1 MHWLDSGFTLI
12 HFLVTT
18 TQNTIQSPPNL
29 TVPANSSVD
38 LKLLTERI
46 NFLKDANSQLH
57 NTFDSYADAI
67 RTTII
72 FTGSLLTLIALAT
85 GILINQNYRTTV
97 KELKEDVQD
106 RMKTVQANLESDL
119 SLATDKKI
127 EQLKKIIRQEE
138 VINDADVIYI
148 NTQTT
153 NPLEFKILKRRG
165 FDRLK
170 FTQNIEQRQLRNKIV
185 ILDLINLGLDQNDD
199 EQKVSANQIIKDTID
214 QIEQNFPTESLL
226 IIYAIPGSRR
236 ITQLLAANSI
246 KYVTVANNRITL
258 VGAVVD
264 SAYIL
269 DTVLA

>member
-1 MHWLDSGFTLI
+1 MHWIDVGSTLI
-12 HFLVTT
+12 HLATDIA
-18 TQNTIQSPPNL
+18 QNTIQLPPDL
-29 TVPANSSVD
+29 TVPNTSSID
-38 LKLLTERI
+38 IKLLTEQI

-57 NTFDSYADAI
+57 TTFKSYVDTI

-72 FTGSLLTLIALAT
+72 LIGSLLTIIGLAT
-85 GILINQNYRTTV
+85 SLFIGQTYRTAI
-97 KELKEDVQD
+97 KELKEDAKERTNKIQ
-106 RMKTVQANLESDL
+106 KNLESQL

-127 EQLKKIIRQEE
+127 GDLKRIIRQEE
-138 VINDADVIYI
+138 VINDAEIVYI

-153 NPLEFKILKRRG
+153 NPLEFKILQQRG
-165 FDRLK
+165 FDRIE
-170 FTQNIEQRQLRNKIV
+170 FTQQIESKQLRNKIV
-185 ILDLINLGLDQNDD
+185 ILDLINLGLNQNDD
-199 EQKVSANQIIKDTID
+199 KETANQIIQDTID
-214 QIEQNFPTESLL
+214 EIEKYFSKESLL

-269 DTVLA
+269 DTVLAK